1 MSTDGAFRDLLAI
14 LALRCRDK
22 PECARSHTR
31 IGDPP
36 LSRWQTGNDVHK
48 PVPTEHV
55 GFLSSGLPLI
65 DVSIARGRTPD
76 QLRALIAALHL
87 AAEESVGADPENITV
102 IVREVERT
110 HWSRTDTT
118 IAERDAA
125 ASAENDT

>member
-1 MSTDGAFRDLLAI
+1 M
-14 LALRCRDK
+14 
-22 PECARSHTR
+22 
-31 IGDPP
+31 
-36 LSRWQTGNDVHK
+36 
-48 PVPTEHV
+48 
-55 GFLSSGLPLI
+55 PLI
-65 DVSIARGRTPD
+65 DVSIAQGRTPD
-76 QLRALIAALHL
+76 QLRALIAALHR